1 MRELDEI
8 IDSTVIPNPD
18 NPLHVEAML
27 ALLGGDET
35 EPEDARA
42 VCEQARREG
51 RSFRA
56 LARLWERAIEYHV
69 ERDSR
74 RLDRFLRRAFGE
86 E

>member
-42 VCEQARREG
+42 VCRQTWREN
-51 RSFRA
+51 RTFRA
-56 LARLWERAIEYHV
+56 LSRLRQRAWEDHDDRAY
-69 ERDSR
+69 R
-74 RLDRFLRRAFGE
+74 RLDQFLRRAFGNR
-86 E
+86 